1 MDRNSTVMA
10 CGLILVFVL
19 ACTPKTT
26 EKTTASE
33 PETKPK
39 PVVSPPP
46 PKKED
51 LSPCPKFEDA
61 PNSEQVIEDFVLYRD
76 FLRAGD
82 WDNAFEKWQKVYAIA
97 PAADGQRNTVYA
109 DGIRFYEHSLSK
121 TTDASKK
128 EALIDKVFEIYN
140 EIDKCYPQGGY
151 VAGRKAFD
159 YFYKYP
165 ERASKEEQYAL
176 FKQSI
181 DMDGKKSHDF
191 IINPFT
197 SLLVELHEQGKIS
210 TAEAQKYNKIIREII
225 EYGMENCEGNGC
237 ERWKIVQ
244 AYAPVRLEFFE
255 TVKGFYDCDYYKEKY
270 YKEYVEAPDDCD
282 VMRSVYSRLKWGN
295 CPETDAQFA
304 DLIRLGNEKCTTA
317 PGPIRIAYNCLENAD
332 YPCAI
337 EGFEKAVTTTDDP
350 VKKAKYTL
358 LIAKIYHAYLKKF
371 SKARNY
377 AKKAA
382 ALRPN
387 WGEPYLLIGRLYAS
401 SGPLCGPGRGWD
413 SQIVTWPAI
422 DMWQKAKRV
431 DPGVA
436 AEANKWIKR
445 YSQYMPD
452 VEDIF
457 QRSLKEGEKF
467 FVPCWIQE
475 WTTIRAA
482 GK

>member
-1 MDRNSTVMA
+1 MNKNSTLA
-10 CGLILVFVL
+10 CGLILAVIL

-26 EKTTASE
+26 KRTTAAE
-33 PETKPK
+33 PAPKPK
-39 PVVSPPP
+39 PVVVQEP
-46 PKKED
+46 PKES
-51 LSPCPKFEDA
+51 LSPCPKFTDA

-109 DGIRFYEHSLSK
+109 DGIRFYEHFISK
-121 TTDASKK
+121 TDDAAKK
-128 EALIDKVFEIYN
+128 DAFINEIFKIYD
-140 EIDKCYPQGGY
+140 EIDKCYSEGGGY
-151 VAGRKAFD
+151 IPARKAFD

-165 ERASKEEQYAL
+165 GRATKEEQYAL

-181 DMDGKKSHDF
+181 DIDGKKAHDF

-225 EYGMENCEGNGC
+225 EYGVGNCEGRGC
-237 ERWKIVQ
+237 DRWKIVQ

-255 TVKGFYDCDYYKEKY
+255 TVKGFYDCEYYKKKY
-270 YKEYVEAPDDCD
+270 YNDYLEAPDDCD
-282 VMRSVYSRLKWGN
+282 VMRSVYSRLKWGD
-295 CPETDAQFA
+295 CPETDAEFA

-317 PGPIRIAYNCLENAD
+317 PGPIRVAYNCLENAD

-337 EGFEKAVTTTDDP
+337 EGFEKAIAATDDP
-350 VKKAKYTL
+350 EKKAKYTL
-358 LIAKIYHAYLKKF
+358 LIAKIYHAHLKKF
-371 SKARNY
+371 SKARSY

-382 ALRPN
+382 ALRPD
-387 WGEPYLLIGRLYAS
+387 WGEPYLLMGRLYAS

-457 QRSLKEGEKF
+457 QRGLKEGEKF

-475 WTTIRAA
+475 WTTIRTA
-482 GK
+482 KN